1 MGTAHKNSSPN
12 TKHMSKA
19 QVDAAALKELL
30 KPVQGRIY
38 LGQAIALLSG
48 IVAILPYVVL
58 VRLGEQLIP
67 AATQGVPLDS
77 QRINNDIRDLI
88 AAFSVQMLLY
98 VTALLITHA
107 ADLKLRALLQQRIL
121 GHLAR
126 VPLSW
131 FSQTASGRVRTA
143 VQRDT
148 HTLHTLVA
156 HQPVEVMAAIATP
169 LALAVYTFVLNPW
182 LGLLSIATL
191 PLYALSMGM
200 MTRGMGEKTAQ
211 MDEYIAETSARG
223 VEFVDG
229 IEVVKSFGRTGKAH
243 AAFAKSAMKFTD
255 FYWEWCLPLLKSSAL
270 GTAVISAPIVMLISL
285 GGGVLLVQ
293 GGHASFA
300 HVLVCSLIAL
310 IIPLSLDTLTNTS
323 WSYQMAGAAAR
334 RIIETTHVD
343 TLDES
348 LEQSSDQAEM
358 QESESGTSAE
368 LAVGSAPASA
378 PAPAGSTSALTSA
391 PESPS
396 TQHGVRFESLSYSYT
411 SGGPLALDN
420 ISLDLAPGT
429 VTALVG
435 PSGSGKSTLAMM
447 LARFQDPVSG
457 RVLIDGR
464 DVRTFSEEEL
474 YSTVAFVLQ
483 QAQVLDNSVRENI
496 RLAVPN
502 ASDEQIRRAAEQ
514 ANIWDD
520 IQALPHGLD
529 TMIGE
534 ETNLSGGQKQRIVI
548 ARALLANAP
557 ILILDEA
564 TANTDPD
571 TTAEIQKALT
581 RLARNRTV
589 LVIAHTAGAIAGA
602 DQIVVMESGRI
613 TARGTADQL
622 ETNEYW
628 ASLQR
633 QARQVKER
641 NGVHAPRAAGST
653 LAADTASTANPAQEG
668 ESND

>member
-1 MGTAHKNSSPN
+1 MGTTHKNSSSE
-12 TKHMSKA
+12 TKYMSKA

-67 AATQGVPLDS
+67 AATQGAPLDS
-77 QRINNDIRDLI
+77 QRMSNDIRDLI
-88 AAFSVQMLLY
+88 AAFSVQLLLY
-98 VTALLITHA
+98 IIALLITHA

-191 PLYALSMGM
+191 PLYALSMGI

-211 MDEYIAETSARG
+211 MDEHIAETSARG

-255 FYWEWCLPLLKSSAL
+255 FYWAWCQPLLKGSAM
-270 GTAVISAPIVMLISL
+270 GTAVISAPVVMLISL

-334 RIIETTHVD
+334 RIIEVTHVD

-348 LEQSSDQAEM
+348 IEQGADSLEQQSATQAEN
-358 QESESGTSAE
+358 A
-368 LAVGSAPASA
+368 A
-378 PAPAGSTSALTSA
+378 PAPAELEADSA
-391 PESPS
+391 PAVASASTGVVSPS
-396 TQHGVRFESLSYSYT
+396 THHSVRFESLSYSYT
-411 SGGPLALDN
+411 PGGPLALDN

-447 LARFQDPVSG
+447 LARFQDPLSG

-483 QAQVLDNSVRENI
+483 QAHVLDNSVRENI

-502 ASDEQIRRAAEQ
+502 ASDEQIRAAAEQ

-613 TARGTADQL
+613 TARGTAEQL
-622 ETNEYW
+622 ESNEYW

-633 QARQVKER
+633 QARQAKAR
-641 NGVHAPRAAGST
+641 NTVRVPHTVGAGN
-653 LAADTASTANPAQEG
+653 TANPLQEG